1 MKADEWLVTVN
12 AVLEALPDSFEKEH
26 AERLQTIRDILGLVL
41 LIQKMAR

>member
-1 MKADEWLVTVN
+1 MKPDEWLVTVN

-26 AERLQTIRDILGLVL
+26 ADRLQTIRDILGLVL